1 MDKTCNPKESATI
14 PKPFTTDSNS
24 ATIVFHSDD
33 IESRKGFKM
42 AWTSSRPAPSKLLH
56 WIEIFLFIF
65 FSLAN
70 IWGGDLGWLSQS
82 LPKQLE
88 QDLPYQCTLWS
99 NHWTNLQEIFRWGRY
114 KTIDGTGPV
123 LQVLA
128 NSPMR
133 TASCDIK
140 MSVIYL
146 LPLKYVKKM
155 WQCSSERQSQALFV
169 RCSFRSAQMFN
180 Q

>member
-33 IESRKGFKM
+33 IESRKGFKI

-114 KTIDGTGPV
+114 KTIDGTGV
-123 LQVLA
+123 GKQSHA
-128 NSPMR
+128 YSF
-133 TASCDIK
+133 
-140 MSVIYL
+140 
-146 LPLKYVKKM
+146 M
-155 WQCSSERQSQALFV
+155 WYKNECYIPITFKVCQKNVAV
-169 RCSFRSAQMFN
+169 
-180 Q
+180 